1 MPDDLHE
8 LRLRDYRPRS
18 MLRAPSHEVARA
30 RFPAVDAH
38 NHLGR
43 WLSEDGGW
51 VVDDVAAL
59 LRSLDA
65 PNVAGIVNLDGRW
78 GDELE
83 ANLDRYDRAH
93 PGRFAT
99 FCHLDWREA
108 ATPGWP
114 ARLLGW
120 LDQAAATGAKGVKV
134 WKDLGLHVRD
144 ERGRLLFPDDP
155 RLSDVWEAAGELG
168 LPIWIHTAD
177 PIAFFEPLD
186 ATNER
191 VEELL
196 VNPDWS
202 FADRDRFPTFDR
214 LLDALEAVVGSHPR
228 TTFVGVHAGN
238 AAEDLARVERM
249 LAGNANYH
257 VDIAARI
264 AELGRQ
270 PRATKRLIER
280 FPDRVL
286 FGTDA
291 FPPDPEVYAIS
302 FRFLETE
309 DEAFAY
315 DPGDPPSQGRWTIS
329 GLGLPDDVLEAVYAG
344 NARRLLPSLASSA

>member
-1 MPDDLHE
+1 MTDRDLANV
-8 LRLRDYRPRS
+8 RLLDYRPRS
-18 MLRAPSHEVARA
+18 MLRAPAHEVRRA

-43 WLSEDGGW
+43 WLSEVGGW
-51 VVDDVAAL
+51 VVEDVDAL
-59 LRSLDA
+59 LGVLEASNVDA
-65 PNVAGIVNLDGRW
+65 VVNLDGRW

-83 ANLDRYDRAH
+83 DNLDRFDRAY

-99 FCHLDWREA
+99 FCHLDWAELSS
-108 ATPGWP
+108 PGWP
-114 ARLLGW
+114 DRLVASLRRS
-120 LDQAAATGAKGVKV
+120 AASGAAGLKV
-134 WKDLGLHVRD
+134 WKDLGLRVRD
-144 ERGRLLFPDDP
+144 ETGALVLPDDS
-155 RLSDVWEAAGELG
+155 RLADVWAAAGELG

-186 ATNER
+186 ETNER
-191 VEELL
+191 LEELL

-202 FADRDRFPTFDR
+202 FADRDRFPAFDR

-228 TTFVGVHAGN
+228 TTFVGVHFGN

-249 LAGNANYH
+249 LERNAGYH

-264 AELGRQ
+264 AELGRR

-291 FPPDPEVYAIS
+291 FPPDPEAYAIS
-302 FRFLETE
+302 FRFLETD
-309 DEAFAY
+309 DEAFPY
-315 DPGDPPSQGRWTIS
+315 DAEEIPTQGRWTIS
-329 GLGLPDDVLEAVYAG
+329 GLGLSDEVLEQVYAR
-344 NARRLLPSLASSA
+344 NARRLLTSLRRP

>member
-1 MPDDLHE
+1 MPEGLGDI
-8 LRLRDYRPRS
+8 RLRDYRPRS
-18 MLRAPSHEVARA
+18 MLRAPVHEVPRA

-43 WLSEDGGW
+43 WLSEDGAW
-51 VVDDVAAL
+51 VVEDVRALVASLGESNVAA
-59 LRSLDA
+59 
-65 PNVAGIVNLDGRW
+65 IVNLDGRW
-78 GDELE
+78 DDDLE
-83 ANLDRYDRAH
+83 RNLDRYDRSH

-108 ATPGWP
+108 SSPGWP
-114 ARLLGW
+114 ARLVAS
-120 LDQAAATGAKGVKV
+120 LDRSAAAGAKGLKV

-144 ERGRLLFPDDP
+144 ERERLLLPDDP
-155 RLSDVWEAAGELG
+155 RLSEVWDAAGELG

-191 VEELL
+191 LEELF

-228 TTFVGVHAGN
+228 TTFVGVHVGN

-249 LAGNANYH
+249 LTNNPNYH

-270 PRATKRLIER
+270 PRATRRLIESY
-280 FPDRVL
+280 PDRVL

-291 FPPDPEVYAIS
+291 FPPDAEVYAIS

-309 DEAFAY
+309 DEAFDY
-315 DPGDPPSQGRWTIS
+315 EPGEIPPQGRWTIS
-329 GLGLPDDVLEAVYAG
+329 GLGLPDQVLAQVYAT
-344 NARRLLPSLASSA
+344 NARRLIPSIA